1 MNDSKPQIPINT
13 RTVGN
18 PDGHS
23 IKGNILYI
31 EDYVHTFLNNIIQ
44 NGKSSIKISLFGNC
58 TEENGVLRFVISG
71 AGMGKA
77 DASFFPSCNY
87 LCNAIITKKREKENN
102 LRLELYSRG
111 VISVIEDYYIY
122 YDQNE
127 EMQNY
132 LINWNSGNTQ
142 EAKTKVKECGS
153 EEAKVS
159 FMWNIM
165 NALCLGFLV
174 CFMAY
179 GIITINNY
187 SKMQSLQSSIDY
199 CMKILDSQLAYDE
212 ESTIEDIALKDIVIE
227 DIATIE
233 ESAIEGTSI
242 EETSIEENTE
252 KSVET
257 INKEIPQYYI
267 VQQGDTLRSICYEIY
282 GDYDYIEKVCL
293 WNDIDDP
300 NNILCGQKLLL
311 R

>member
-1 MNDSKPQIPINT
+1 MIDSKPQIPINT

-18 PDGHS
+18 PAGHPPR
-23 IKGNILYI
+23 GNILYI
-31 EDYVHTFLNNIIQ
+31 EDYVHTFMHNLTQ
-44 NGKSSIKISLFGNC
+44 NAKNAIKISLFGNC

-71 AGMGKA
+71 AGMTKA
-77 DASFFPSCNY
+77 DASFFPSCKY
-87 LCNAIITKKREKENN
+87 LCTALITQKSEKNNN
-102 LRLELYSRG
+102 LRLELCSG
-111 VISVIEDYYIY
+111 GIISIIDDYYIY

-132 LINWNSGNTQ
+132 LISLNNNTTQ
-142 EAKTKVKECGS
+142 VSTTKTKEYD
-153 EEAKVS
+153 
-159 FMWNIM
+159 NIIS
-165 NALCLGFLV
+165 ALCLGFVV

-199 CMKILDSQLAYDE
+199 CMKMLDSQLAYKDSATQDLTDE
-212 ESTIEDIALKDIVIE
+212 NIIEASIIEEGTIESD
-227 DIATIE
+227 TIE
-233 ESAIEGTSI
+233 ENI
-242 EETSIEENTE
+242 IEENTE
-252 KSVET
+252 PQSIET

>member
-1 MNDSKPQIPINT
+1 MIDSKPQIPINT

-18 PDGHS
+18 PAGHPPR
-23 IKGNILYI
+23 GNILYI
-31 EDYVHTFLNNIIQ
+31 EDYVHTFMHNLTQ
-44 NGKSSIKISLFGNC
+44 NAKNAIKISLFGNC

-71 AGMGKA
+71 VGVGKA

-132 LINWNSGNTQ
+132 LINWNSRNTQ
-142 EAKTKVKECGS
+142 EAKTKVKECDS

-212 ESTIEDIALKDIVIE
+212 ESTIEDIALKDIAIE

-233 ESAIEGTSI
+233 ESTIEGTSI